1 MSNYLP
7 EQLQTAYETY
17 QQNPNAARQ
26 LVSATAQGR
35 QPPSLQGLAA
45 AAALQAPQ
53 KPVAPPQGTVLQHLA
68 AQQGIGGQI
77 PNVLGM
83 APQGAPAPQDP
94 ALAPQMPTQAMAGG
108 GLVSFM
114 HGGDVRGFATGTSE
128 LLRAQGIP
136 DSPGYFESGDIN
148 DIKKAFEVEQDLRT
162 ALAEK
167 QLKQAVQG
175 ASGYST
181 EMPEALVSQTKTP
194 NAYQLRGKGYIP
206 EAPSFLSGLTPEQLD
221 AEKARLNKAIKW
233 QNLAQHSA
241 VPEVPPELSMMEK
254 LAGSSAAPAAK
265 VDPRMAQLTES
276 AKVSPVSDIWTGAAE
291 PTEVLAGRAADA
303 AKLSKIT
310 GVAGKVGK
318 VASKAAGPIG
328 IASLAMDPRLQAI
341 MELSKMPVRAMRGDK
356 NPDARLAPSAH
367 IAYELPKAMETVDY
381 LKGLVSGKA
390 EGGEIRGYSA
400 GDLIESLK
408 NSSVTPS
415 IPEMLGALTK
425 SKEAP
430 VAEAP
435 SYGMA
440 SLDSFSPDV
449 KFDYGLGAKTGVTPH
464 IEKAAVHPEAK
475 KTDPAFKKAAIDTS
489 STAAQPEVSQETQKA
504 DAPAPVPVPVPAQ
517 TPEDTI
523 SYLQELAGG
532 PRKLSPEMM
541 QKLEENVTGAKEDK
555 WLGALMGLV
564 GGTLSSSSPYF
575 GQAVGE
581 GGLKGLSAYQQGAKE
596 QGGAEQALLSAQ
608 LGQEDAGRAA
618 QQAAFE
624 HYMKQE
630 QAKMAAQT
638 DLAKA
643 KLGWGAKDY
652 LTQLT
657 EAGKD
662 RRALEMGGYRSD
674 LQLPQLQMQLLKE
687 ANDAVDNARKTKAAT
702 GQGDLTPEEERI
714 ARAKIY
720 SQFPQIPMPNFG
732 LGGAGYSGYSSNI
745 SRIVQ

>member
-53 KPVAPPQGTVLQHLA
+53 MPVAPPQGTVVQHLA

-77 PNVLGM
+77 PNVFGM

-94 ALAPQMPTQAMAGG
+94 ALAPQMPTQAMADG

-114 HGGDVRGFATGTSE
+114 HGGDIRGFATGTSE

-148 DIKKAFEVEQDLRT
+148 DIQKAFEAEQDLRT

-181 EMPEALVSQTKTP
+181 EMPEALVSQAKTP

-206 EAPSFLSGLTPEQLD
+206 ETPSSLSGLTPEQLV
-221 AEKARLNKAIKW
+221 AENARLNKAIKW

-254 LAGSSAAPAAK
+254 LAASSATK
-265 VDPRMAQLTES
+265 VDPRMA
-276 AKVSPVSDIWTGAAE
+276 
-291 PTEVLAGRAADA
+291 
-303 AKLSKIT
+303 KLSKAAKSIT
-310 GVAGKVGK
+310 SAAPKNSGMSSILYK
-318 VASKAAGPIG
+318 AGPLTETLLNKVVGPVAWVHQAQEVGDI
-328 IASLAMDPRLQAI
+328 IADPKNREQF
-341 MELSKMPVRAMRGDK
+341 SQDWSQQMPTWMPGAESESERNIRK
-356 NPDARLAPSAH
+356 
-367 IAYELPKAMETVDY
+367 
-381 LKGLVSGKA
+381 LKGLGA
-390 EGGEIRGYSA
+390 E
-400 GDLIESLK
+400 
-408 NSSVTPS
+408 
-415 IPEMLGALTK
+415 IPEFGTK
-425 SKEAP
+425 QYPEEEEESEEGVDEPILREPGTGTKIIPRAKPIKEATKGVKVKTP
-430 VAEAP
+430 VEQ
-435 SYGMA
+435 
-440 SLDSFSPDV
+440 
-449 KFDYGLGAKTGVTPH
+449 H
-464 IEKAAVHPEAK
+464 IETKNNAAGADTVLENPTARKAA
-475 KTDPAFKKAAIDTS
+475 
-489 STAAQPEVSQETQKA
+489 ETQGMISGS
-504 DAPAPVPVPVPAQ
+504 

-532 PRKLSPEMM
+532 PRKLSPAMM
-541 QKLEENVTGAKEDK
+541 QKLEEKVTGAKEDK

-630 QAKMAAQT
+630 QAKMAAQNE
-638 DLAKA
+638 LAKA
-643 KLGWGAKDY
+643 KLSSGTKWD
-652 LTQLT
+652 LLQQQL
-657 EAGKD
+657 AF
-662 RRALEMGGYRSD
+662 
-674 LQLPQLQMQLLKE
+674 KE
-687 ANDAVDNARKTKAAT
+687 AHPEIYSKAYQPGIVEQKALSDMKSKAQNDIDNEIKLIQAHGEVLSPA
-702 GQGDLTPEEERI
+702 RI
-714 ARAKIY
+714 AEITEKHMRENLGPYY
-720 SQFPQIPMPNFG
+720 SQVSGG
-732 LGGAGYSGYSSNI
+732 LGGAGYSGYDTKKI